1 MSTLTVEAAAERM
14 GVSTKT
20 VWGLISQGAVPA
32 AKIGRAYIMLE
43 RDVMAYI
50 EAQIVKQTAERMGLG
65 AGPVRRTR
73 RRATSP

>member
-1 MSTLTVEAAAERM
+1 MSTLTVEKAAECM

-20 VWGLISQGAVPA
+20 VWGLINLGTIPA

-50 EAQIVKQTAERMGLG
+50 EGQIAKQTAERIGLPQ
-65 AGPVRRTR
+65 GPVRRAR

>member
-1 MSTLTVEAAAERM
+1 MSTLTVETAAERM

-20 VWGLISQGAVPA
+20 VWGLISNGTIPA

-50 EAQIVKQTAERMGLG
+50 EAQIVKQTAERMGME
-65 AGPVRRTR
+65 AGPIRRPR